1 AHSSLSLFSR
11 SAFFAS
17 GEPWKLKFTSSAK
30 IDIVPARSRF
40 AYATTHFSKA
50 DRNASHSA
58 ARSGDAVIMTPIA
71 IAKKYCGS
79 AFIRGYPPAFRRKVL
94 YHFYKPT
101 QLSARLFA
109 AKAS

>member
-1 AHSSLSLFSR
+1 M
-11 SAFFAS
+11 
-17 GEPWKLKFTSSAK
+17 FTSAAK

-79 AFIRGYPPAFRRKVL
+79 PFIRGYPPAFRRKVL
-94 YHFYKPT
+94 YHFLQADTTVGATFRSESKMKIFN
-101 QLSARLFA
+101 LLVLLFRV
-109 AKAS
+109 SRSL